1 MPRPLRL
8 RSLRTSTRPSSRLAA
23 LLSASKP
30 RRRRAS
36 PEHDAQ
42 VKLFADYIEPRLV
55 AGAVAFAIPNGGFR
69 HKKIAEELRA
79 EGVKA
84 GVPDICIVHRGRVYF
99 LEMKAARGTLRR
111 HQRDMIAALEAAGA
125 TCAVAHGLD
134 AAVAQ
139 LTAWGL
145 LTSQQMERA
154 A

>member
-8 RSLRTSTRPSSRLAA
+8 RHLRTSTRLSSRLAV
-23 LLSASKP
+23 LLSAGKP

-42 VKLFADYIEPRLV
+42 VELFRDHIEPYLV

-84 GVPDICIVHRGRVYF
+84 GVPDICIVHRGRVHF
-99 LEMKAARGTLRR
+99 LEMKALRGTLRR
-111 HQRDMIAALEAAGA
+111 HKREMIAKLETAGT
-125 TCAVAHGLD
+125 TCAG
-134 AAVAQ
+134 
-139 LTAWGL
+139 W
-145 LTSQQMERA
+145 MR
-154 A
+154 